1 MRSKE
6 EIITDIQ
13 KVHHEFEL
21 TEIYNKIAD
30 ELKKKRESYS
40 RKNHEL
46 EARLKNPKLSEDQQ
60 NALSKQIITVV
71 RSEIA
76 YSQVE
81 KMVLSHVRSIMDP
94 DSEFSKNLRELVK
107 EINTAVEDGNVFTD
121 AEKKVIINYLAAH
134 KA

>member
-1 MRSKE
+1 MRTKE

-13 KVHHEFEL
+13 KVHHELEL

-40 RKNHEL
+40 RKNNEL

-60 NALSKQIITVV
+60 NALSKQIITVI

-107 EINTAVEDGNVFTD
+107 EINAAVEDGNVFTD
-121 AEKKVIINYLAAH
+121 AEKRVIINYLAAH